1 MRIWHSIKTHGWLWS
16 VVLLPLIAEAGIWRD
31 LPSPEYAARSVVE
44 TPRYYRALEADLA
57 ALRAQLSQAP
67 AESGLTIQNSHQII
81 LPLPGGEMVRCWI
94 EQSPVMAASLA
105 ERYPEIATYR
115 VRGVDNPELTGRLD
129 LTPRGFHAML
139 TGPSGT
145 IYIDPDPD
153 GHYRSFYKAD
163 YAKSVGIAES
173 PPVCQLGHHISG
185 EPLDARIVRAGRQ
198 THSSDQ
204 RRIYR
209 LAVAATGEYSAYFGG
224 SVTETLAQIVTAIN
238 RVNQI
243 YGRDLAIQFQLVGNN
258 DRIIYTDAS
267 SDPYT
272 HTPSGIPTMLTE
284 NQQNLDFTLGADSY
298 DIGHLFGILGGGLA
312 SVGSVCQSFK
322 AQAYTGTSEPD
333 NDVFYIDFVAHELG
347 HQLNANHTFN
357 GTSANCGGV
366 NRVGIAAVE
375 PGSGSTI
382 MSYAG
387 ICGDENLQSNSDATF
402 HALSIEEMGS
412 YINQGS
418 GRLCG
423 TLVSTGNRAPLVD
436 AGKVGEDGV
445 HTIPAGT
452 PFRLTGQAE
461 DPDEDSIS
469 YQWDE
474 MDAGGEGGATD
485 GDTIGTD
492 IDQQNNP
499 LFRSFLP
506 TTTPDRYLPR
516 LTTLLAGSQDIGE
529 TLPTS
534 SRQLNFRLTVRDG
547 ESGVASD
554 DLVIDVDDSS
564 GSFQITGGSLNSGG
578 RFNSGSS
585 QSINWSTGG
594 TDQSCP
600 EVVITLMSLDASDP
614 PVNFCD
620 DHDPGMTILNL
631 GRYPNT
637 GAALVDLPDVTLQ
650 QGRLMLVCA
659 DGLFF
664 NLSGQNFS
672 IQGGSQE
679 IASDCKPLDGTTL
692 QHGTLFTD
700 AGGATKFDSPGGGG
714 LLWLLNLMLGVVT
727 LVAIRDR
734 IDRS

>member
-1 MRIWHSIKTHGWLWS
+1 M
-16 VVLLPLIAEAGIWRD
+16 
-31 LPSPEYAARSVVE
+31 
-44 TPRYYRALEADLA
+44 
-57 ALRAQLSQAP
+57 AP
-67 AESGLTIQNSHQII
+67 
-81 LPLPGGEMVRCWI
+81 
-94 EQSPVMAASLA
+94 SLA
-105 ERYPEIATYR
+105 DRYPEIATYR
-115 VRGVDNPELTGRLD
+115 VRGVENPELTGRLD

-139 TGPSGT
+139 TSPSGT

-153 GHYRSFYKAD
+153 GHYRSFYKSD
-163 YAKSVGIAES
+163 YAKSVGMAES
-173 PPVCQLGHHISG
+173 QQICQLDHQISG
-185 EPLDARIVRAGRQ
+185 EALDPWVVRAGRQ

-224 SVTETLAQIVTAIN
+224 SVAETLAQIVTAIN

-357 GTSANCGGV
+357 GTTANCGGV
-366 NRVGIAAVE
+366 NRVGFAAVE

-423 TLVSTGNRAPLVD
+423 TLVSTGNRAPMVD
-436 AGKVGEDGV
+436 AGIVGEDGV
-445 HTIPAGT
+445 YTIPAGT
-452 PFRLTGQAE
+452 PFRLTAQAE

-469 YQWDE
+469 YQWDQ

-485 GDTIGTD
+485 ADTIGTD
-492 IDQQNNP
+492 IDQQDNP

-506 TTTPDRYLPR
+506 TTSPDRYLPR
-516 LTTLLAGSQDIGE
+516 LSSLLAGTEDIGE

-547 ESGVASD
+547 ESGVSSD

-564 GSFQITGGSLNSGG
+564 GSFQVTGGSLNSGG

-594 TDQSCP
+594 TEQSCT
-600 EVVITLMSLDASDP
+600 EVLISLMSLDASDP
-614 PVNFCD
+614 PTNYCD
-620 DHDPGMTILNL
+620 YHDPGMTILNL
-631 GRYPNT
+631 GRYPNS
-637 GAALVDLPDVTLQ
+637 GSALVELPDVTLQ
-650 QGRLMLVCA
+650 QGRIMLACA
-659 DGLFF
+659 EGLFF
-664 NLSGQNFS
+664 NLSGQNIS

-679 IASDCKPLDGTTL
+679 IAGDCKPLDGTNL

-714 LLWLLNLMLGVVT
+714 SFWLLNLILG
-727 LVAIRDR
+727 LFSLAAIRER
-734 IDRS
+734 IHHP

>member
-1 MRIWHSIKTHGWLWS
+1 M
-16 VVLLPLIAEAGIWRD
+16 
-31 LPSPEYAARSVVE
+31 
-44 TPRYYRALEADLA
+44 
-57 ALRAQLSQAP
+57 AP
-67 AESGLTIQNSHQII
+67 
-81 LPLPGGEMVRCWI
+81 
-94 EQSPVMAASLA
+94 SLA
-105 ERYPEIATYR
+105 DRYPEIATYR
-115 VRGVDNPELTGRLD
+115 VRGVENPELTGRLD

-139 TGPSGT
+139 TSPSGT

-153 GHYRSFYKAD
+153 GHYRSFYKSD
-163 YAKSVGIAES
+163 YAKSVGMAES
-173 PPVCQLGHHISG
+173 QQICQLDHQISG
-185 EPLDARIVRAGRQ
+185 EALDPWVVRAGRQ

-224 SVTETLAQIVTAIN
+224 SVAETLAQIVTAIN

-357 GTSANCGGV
+357 GTTANCGGV
-366 NRVGIAAVE
+366 NRVGFAAVE

-423 TLVSTGNRAPLVD
+423 TLVSTGNRAPMVD
-436 AGKVGEDGV
+436 AGIVGEDGV
-445 HTIPAGT
+445 YTIPAGT
-452 PFRLTGQAE
+452 PFRLTAQAE

-469 YQWDE
+469 YQWDQ

-485 GDTIGTD
+485 ADTIGTD
-492 IDQQNNP
+492 IDQQDNP

-506 TTTPDRYLPR
+506 TTSPDRYLPR
-516 LTTLLAGSQDIGE
+516 LSSLLAGTEDIGE

-547 ESGVASD
+547 ESGVSSD

-564 GSFQITGGSLNSGG
+564 GSFQVTGGSLNSGG

-594 TDQSCP
+594 TEQSCT
-600 EVVITLMSLDASDP
+600 EVLISLMSLDASDP
-614 PVNFCD
+614 PTNYCD
-620 DHDPGMTILNL
+620 YHDPGMTILNL
-631 GRYPNT
+631 GRYPNS
-637 GAALVDLPDVTLQ
+637 GAALVELPDVTLQ
-650 QGRLMLVCA
+650 QGRIMLACA
-659 DGLFF
+659 EGLFF
-664 NLSGQNFS
+664 NLSGQNIS

-679 IASDCKPLDGTTL
+679 IAGDCKPLDGTNL

-714 LLWLLNLMLGVVT
+714 SFWLLNLILG
-727 LVAIRDR
+727 LFSLAAIRER
-734 IDRS
+734 IHHP